1 MTQLLAE
8 WGNSSI
14 GNCQHIQ
21 ISLCI
26 QLGKLADSLTSQRI
40 CQFDGFSLLAA
51 VDLYKTESLLR
62 QPASQMP
69 AYVAGAKQDNTHE
82 RCSRIR

>member
-1 MTQLLAE
+1 LTQFFAE
-8 WGNSSI
+8 RSNGSVR
-14 GNCQHIQ
+14 NCQYIQ
-21 ISLCI
+21 INLCI

-51 VDLYKTESLLR
+51 VNLYNIQSLLS
-62 QPASQMP
+62 QAVPQMP
-69 AYVAGAKQDNTHE
+69 AYITGAEQDNTHE